1 MAAVSRRGYATTG
14 KRVCLS
20 NVDSRSRSVWLDMC
34 KIVVRYPIVVE
45 RYAVVVSKGGCG
57 WVRGVL

>member
-1 MAAVSRRGYATTG
+1 MAAVSRRCYATTG

-20 NVDSRSRSVWLDMC
+20 NVDSRSWSVRLN
-34 KIVVRYPIVVE
+34 IRRVAVRHPIVVKM
-45 RYAVVVSKGGCG
+45 YAVVVSEGGCG